1 MQECWLVGLLL
12 GAVLRSQA
20 GLQHC
25 QRAGPGWRPL
35 SSDLGLLFP
44 TVAPVRLELRG
55 GAGER
60 NRARLELD
68 QHHLSLL
75 VGRELV
81 AQSARL
87 PALLP
92 GAVWISIARRGK
104 EEVDLTVFS
113 AGDSDTKELL
123 LETE

>member
-1 MQECWLVGLLL
+1 M
-12 GAVLRSQA
+12 
-20 GLQHC
+20 
-25 QRAGPGWRPL
+25 
-35 SSDLGLLFP
+35 
-44 TVAPVRLELRG
+44 RLELRG